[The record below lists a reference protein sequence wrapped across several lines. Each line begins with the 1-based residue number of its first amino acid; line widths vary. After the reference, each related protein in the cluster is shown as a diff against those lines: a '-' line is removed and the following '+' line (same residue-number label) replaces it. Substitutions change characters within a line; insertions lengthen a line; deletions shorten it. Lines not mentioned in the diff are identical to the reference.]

1 MRQVRHG
8 LDGLLE
14 RGVADLVQEQ
24 RKYDGRTEREHQLV
38 NADDDR
44 VAQHATEERILEKE
58 LEILE
63 IVPRAPQDSLHIVVI
78 GERHQHAVDR
88 QILEHE
94 RQRYSRQQHEVK
106 HPHALRSAPAF
117 DAQGV
122 PQLVIPGPRAKTVED
137 RGSGSGSG
145 CRLRGRQRY
154 LPDTR
159 TAHPTAVPSRRPDAR
174 AQGRGCR
181 LLVQAELGQMDRR
194 RTAQRS
200 PIARAGCA
208 GIGVDGA

>member
-24 RKYDGRTEREHQLV
+24 RKYDRRSEREDELV

-44 VAQHATEERILEKE
+44 VAQHATEKRILEKQF
-58 LEILE
+58 EILE
-63 IVPRAPQDSLHIVVI
+63 IVPRAAQDSLHIVVI

-94 RQRYSRQQHEVK
+94 RQRHARQQHEIE
-106 HPHALRSAPAF
+106 HAHAPRFAPALG
-117 DAQGV
+117 AQGI
-122 PQLVIPGPRAKTVED
+122 PQLVTLEPRAKTVDD
-137 RGSGSGSG
+137 RRFG

-154 LPDTR
+154 LLIR
-159 TAHPTAVPSRRPDAR
+159 GRPTLRQS
-174 AQGRGCR
+174 
-181 LLVQAELGQMDRR
+181 
-194 RTAQRS
+194 
-200 PIARAGCA
+200 
-208 GIGVDGA
+208 